1 MGPDLHGPGW
11 IDEVEAYFLGVLG
24 LSSFLGH
31 LRRWDLLSFF
41 EHLLGFDEAGL
52 HACEEVKGHSEG
64 EVLLLAIVGSGEVG
78 L

>member
-11 IDEVEAYFLGVLG
+11 IDEAEAYFLGVLG

-52 HACEEVKGHSEG
+52 HACREVNHLGEG
-64 EVLLLAIVGSGEVG
+64 EALPLASIGDYEVG